1 MFFIQNRD
9 VRQRYIFLV
18 FLPCGMFQGKLLQ
31 IANNDYFYKHRFHY
45 CQRQILHSLKM
56 SDIQKLKDIAS
67 QIRRDILRM
76 VTGAKSGHPGGSLSS
91 TDVVTAL
98 YFKVMKQNPE
108 NWSRTGE
115 GYDMFFLS
123 CGHESPL
130 LYSALARRG
139 YFPVEELGTFRKI
152 GSRLQGHPAT
162 DTGLPGIHEASGS
175 LGQGLSVA
183 VGAALGKRLAGDP
196 NKVYVLVGDGESQE
210 GQIWEAAAFASHHK
224 VGNLIA
230 FTDWNGQQIDGTT
243 EEVIGPDNLDLRWKA
258 FGWNVL
264 VVEDGNEMEQIL
276 SAIELATELQSKE
289 PKPVMIMLKTV
300 MGKGVD
306 FMEGT
311 CNWHGKAP
319 KPEECE
325 KALNQ
330 IKETLGDY

>member
-1 MFFIQNRD
+1 
-9 VRQRYIFLV
+9 
-18 FLPCGMFQGKLLQ
+18 
-31 IANNDYFYKHRFHY
+31 
-45 CQRQILHSLKM
+45 M
-56 SDIQKLKDIAS
+56 SDIQRLKDIAC

-76 VTGAKSGHPGGSLSS
+76 VTMAKSGHPGGSLSS

-98 YFKVMKQNPE
+98 YFSKMKHDPK
-108 NWSRTGE
+108 NWDRSGK

-130 LYSALARRG
+130 LYSALARSG
-139 YFPVEELGTFRKI
+139 YFPVSELATFRKI

-162 DTGLPGIHEASGS
+162 DTNLPGVFEASGS

-183 VGAALGKRLAGDP
+183 VGAALGKKISKDP
-196 NKVYVLVGDGESQE
+196 NKVYCLVGDGESQE
-210 GQIWEAAAFASHHK
+210 GQIWEAAQFASHHK
-224 VGNLIA
+224 IDNLIA

-243 EEVIGPDNLDLRWKA
+243 EEVIGPDHLDQRWKA
-258 FGWNVL
+258 FGWNV
-264 VVEDGNEMEQIL
+264 VIAEDGNSMEDIF
-276 SAIELATELQSKE
+276 SAIKLAEELQAIE

-311 CNWHGKAP
+311 CKWHGKAP

-325 KALNQ
+325 TALKQ
-330 IKETLGDY
+330 IPETLGDF